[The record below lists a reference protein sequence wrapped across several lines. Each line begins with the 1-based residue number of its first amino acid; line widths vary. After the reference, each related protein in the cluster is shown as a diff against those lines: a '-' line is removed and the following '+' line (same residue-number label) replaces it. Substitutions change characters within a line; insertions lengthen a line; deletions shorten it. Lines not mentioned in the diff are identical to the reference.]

1 MATKKMNKKS
11 AKNTPVDDMLADFT
25 ALHRQMQ
32 QMSEHMN
39 KMFAEVSDRMNKVPG
54 LVPAGKT
61 LMQRFKS
68 HSSVKETPNAVVAT
82 FNVPGMS
89 KKDLTISVTDHAI
102 EVKGHIEHKSMSK
115 KAKTTQSAFSSQSYY
130 QMVSLPSRIDPDKA
144 RAILSKGLLKIEAP
158 KVTKKSKK
166 LLIK

>member
-11 AKNTPVDDMLADFT
+11 AKKTPVDDMLADFT

-61 LMQRFKS
+61 FMQRLKS
-68 HSSVKETPNAVVAT
+68 HSSVKETPNSVVAT

-89 KKDLTISVTDHAI
+89 KKDLTISITEHAI
-102 EVKGHIEHKSMSK
+102 EVKGHVEHKSEK
-115 KAKTTQSAFSSQSYY
+115 NKGKAKESAFSSQSYY
-130 QMVSLPSRIDPDKA
+130 QMVSLPAKINPDKA
-144 RAILSKGLLKIEAP
+144 RANLSKGLLKIEAP

-166 LLIK
+166 LQIN